1 MSNRLKMANIHA
13 IIGLFEQD
21 CISIIRETL
30 RYYKPVES
38 ATIENRVRV
47 QSRCLKLFLKTIKV
61 SQLGGLE
68 HLLDGTGCYCIFQS
82 DPFLM
87 ISARRA
93 EKASEAL
100 RPELLDLQNEVRY
113 IERNQ

>member
-1 MSNRLKMANIHA
+1 M
-13 IIGLFEQD
+13 
-21 CISIIRETL
+21 TL
-30 RYYKPVES
+30 
-38 ATIENRVRV
+38 
-47 QSRCLKLFLKTIKV
+47 
-61 SQLGGLE
+61 
-68 HLLDGTGCYCIFQS
+68 
-82 DPFLM
+82 LM